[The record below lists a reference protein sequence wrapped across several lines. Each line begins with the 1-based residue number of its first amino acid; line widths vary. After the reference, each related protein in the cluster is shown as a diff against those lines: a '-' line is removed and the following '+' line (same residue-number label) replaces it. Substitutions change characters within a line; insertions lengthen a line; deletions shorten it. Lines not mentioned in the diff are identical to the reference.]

1 MIIQISLG
9 GVPSTFQIVH
19 QYSSGNKHN
28 TKTMLQDYETSCPF
42 LQYFFAFR
50 MSLQNF
56 ALGIY
61 PMPEFLL
68 LFCWSIGTAD
78 RCTMLCARHL
88 YVWDG
93 WLFHEPIR
101 AIHLIVVR
109 GFSKSAWWIISSLI
123 RHFSLDGKRWCLLR
137 HFSYRHE
144 RMKGV
149 FKIFRSSRGSVC
161 FVCLFVFVVFVCYII
176 FCCCFCCCFCFC
188 FCFCCCCCC
197 CRGLVCIS
205 WGFHQKLSQAELKH
219 LCKASVFCL
228 RVADGLPQADWSCTV
243 AFGVGT
249 GCVTSQNCQLKMMKV
264 KDGMQQKPCKRYG
277 PPKNWQSFKN
287 C

>member
-137 HFSYRHE
+137 HFFVSTWEDE
-144 RMKGV
+144 RSFQDLSEFQRFSV
-149 FKIFRSSRGSVC
+149 F
-161 FVCLFVFVVFVCYII
+161 CLFVFVVFVCYII
-176 FCCCFCCCFCFC
+176 F
-188 FCFCCCCCC
+188 
-197 CRGLVCIS
+197 VVV
-205 WGFHQKLSQAELKH
+205 
-219 LCKASVFCL
+219 VF
-228 RVADGLPQADWSCTV
+228 VVVFVFVFVVVVVVVD
-243 AFGVGT
+243 
-249 GCVTSQNCQLKMMKV
+249 
-264 KDGMQQKPCKRYG
+264 
-277 PPKNWQSFKN
+277 
-287 C
+287 